1 VAVLLQWELAENLQ
15 CPSLPTLSLDVLW
28 NRRSINAVPLSLS
41 LEADH
46 EQDARDAFNPNA
58 HGRCTRGASPP
69 RSASSI
75 ASCDWGDRCGH
86 EVRSE
91 PHAALAC
98 NWSARSAIDAA
109 ALPSRLATVV
119 PGARLRAST
128 PAPAFAR
135 VSPGLTR
142 RDFDCAPGTKFE
154 PAARS
159 FGLAPRRQRHLVC
172 SSVPSEPRHTR
183 AMRRSV
189 EGRTFH
195 ARSRGAGRVGKT
207 PLAPVRRVP

>member
-1 VAVLLQWELAENLQ
+1 MGIGGRLQRQ
-15 CPSLPTLSLDVLW
+15 SLPILSLDVLG

-41 LEADH
+41 LEADR

-58 HGRCTRGASPP
+58 YGLCTRGASRP
-69 RSASSI
+69 RLASSI
-75 ASCDWGDRCGH
+75 ATGDWGDRCGH

-91 PHAALAC
+91 PHVALAC
-98 NWSARSAIDAA
+98 NWSARSAIDAP

-119 PGARLRAST
+119 PGVPLRAST
-128 PAPAFAR
+128 PAPALAR

-159 FGLAPRRQRHLVC
+159 FGLAPCRQRHLVC
-172 SSVPSEPRHTR
+172 CPVPSGLRPARVT
-183 AMRRSV
+183 RRSV

-195 ARSRGAGRVGKT
+195 ARSRGAGRVGEA
-207 PLAPVRRVP
+207 PLALVRRVP